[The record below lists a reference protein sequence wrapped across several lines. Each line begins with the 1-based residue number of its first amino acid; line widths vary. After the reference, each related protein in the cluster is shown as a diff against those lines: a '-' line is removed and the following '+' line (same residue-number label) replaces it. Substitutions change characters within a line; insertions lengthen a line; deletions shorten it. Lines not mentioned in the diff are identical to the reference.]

1 MLINVD
7 GELSN
12 GITAKDL
19 ILFIIGK
26 IGTDG
31 GTGYSIEF
39 GGSAIRS
46 LSMESRMTV
55 CNMTI
60 EAGARAGMVAPDEKT
75 FDYVANRPFS
85 PKGSDFDKAVKYWA
99 SLKTDPDASFNATY
113 SFEASEILPQVTWG
127 TLLKWLHI

>member
-39 GGSAIRS
+39 GGSVIRS
-46 LSMESRMTV
+46 LSMEGRMTV

-60 EAGARAGMVAPDEKT
+60 EAGARAGLIGVDDKTISYLKERHFAPSGENLEKALEYWKT
-75 FDYVANRPFS
+75 LN
-85 PKGSDFDKAVKYWA
+85 SDKNL
-99 SLKTDPDASFNATY
+99 SL
-113 SFEASEILPQVTWG
+113 I
-127 TLLKWLHI
+127 HI

>member
-46 LSMESRMTV
+46 LSMEV
-55 CNMTI
+55 
-60 EAGARAGMVAPDEKT
+60 E
-75 FDYVANRPFS
+75 
-85 PKGSDFDKAVKYWA
+85 
-99 SLKTDPDASFNATY
+99 
-113 SFEASEILPQVTWG
+113 
-127 TLLKWLHI
+127 